1 MQCVRLVEV
10 KDLDLGLST
19 SNRLHFCKVVPD
31 SLITRV
37 FFFFFFFWGGGWGG
51 VGLWEFMVEGRCRTV
66 MVLNKNRGR
75 AACECGR
82 RTNTTT
88 KTILHLILKQRIDFT
103 ANQKLKQVVVIM

>member
-37 FFFFFFFWGGGWGG
+37 FFFFFFLWWWEGRCRALDIYGGR
-51 VGLWEFMVEGRCRTV
+51 RCRTV